1 MADETRQTDEARQAD
16 AKQAE
21 AKRIE
26 DNKKAADDR
35 KKADEERRKSA
46 QQQAL
51 VPNAEGNVMVEAIMG
66 PYRGQHL
73 TMTAADGQAAIDA
86 HWARN
91 PSEAIYEH
99 EPLDE
104 EHRKEAVDASH
115 AWAQAQWDA
124 AQGVEPDQPPPEGGE
139 GTPLEQR
146 RRRSMTAEQTPGGY
160 TTRDATQPDP
170 GPPTRRS
177 R

>member
-1 MADETRQTDEARQAD
+1 
-16 AKQAE
+16 
-21 AKRIE
+21 
-26 DNKKAADDR
+26 
-35 KKADEERRKSA
+35 
-46 QQQAL
+46 
-51 VPNAEGNVMVEAIMG
+51 MVEAIMG

-99 EPLDE
+99 EPLDD

>member
-1 MADETRQTDEARQAD
+1 MVDETRQTDEARQAD

-26 DNKKAADDR
+26 DNKKAEDDR

-99 EPLDE
+99 EPLSDE
-104 EHRKEAVDASH
+104 DRKAAVDASH
-115 AWAQAQWDA
+115 AWAQAQWDT
-124 AQGVEPDQPPPEGGE
+124 AQGTGTPKEGETEGGV
-139 GTPLEQR
+139 TR
-146 RRRSMTAEQTPGGY
+146 RRAIEPEDKPGGY
-160 TTRDATQPDP
+160 TTRGA
-170 GPPTRRS
+170 GAGGAARR
-177 R
+177 